1 MKLFITSLS
10 ITLLSLVFT
19 TVQAQEKPL
28 DSLKTPFKELEM
40 KKLIESKKTV
50 EIREKAFLKEYRKL
64 NKLYG
69 RYCWC

>member
-40 KKLIESKKTV
+40 KKLIESKKQ
-50 EIREKAFLKEYRKL
+50 LK
-64 NKLYG
+64 
-69 RYCWC
+69 